1 MKKIAIPLLVLL
13 ALAACKKEKK
23 TVDPPP
29 VKVPAMVINPMVDID
44 ALDPDNAT
52 SDGSPGSFQVG
63 VRFITY
69 KDGFISRLGLRS
81 PSAGNY
87 RIQLYTFVSNDSTTL
102 NFPLIVEP
110 ERLGYVDVTIDAA
123 AAQKGTTV
131 WGNIQ
136 SVKIKPWNADGPGK
150 VRQYGV
156 CYNDQDLKQYQHI
169 LPAGLTFPLIFS
181 NNLSVFKY
189 DFFKIDSHN
198 SHPWQIGRGG
208 FSTLVYGGEQFEFV
222 TPK

>member
-1 MKKIAIPLLVLL
+1 MKYTIIASLILLM
-13 ALAACKKEKK
+13 AAACKKDKK
-23 TVDPPP
+23 AVDPPP
-29 VKVPAMVINPMVDID
+29 VKTPAVVVNPMADID
-44 ALDPDNAT
+44 ALDPENGT
-52 SDGSPGSFQVG
+52 SDGSPGAYQVG

-69 KDGFISRLGLRS
+69 KEGIISRLGLRS

-87 RIQLYTFVSNDSTTL
+87 RVQLYTFVANDSTTL
-102 NFPLIVEP
+102 NFPLITEP
-110 ERLGYVDVTIDAA
+110 ERLGYVDITIDAT

-131 WGNIQ
+131 WANIQ
-136 SVKIKPWNADGPGK
+136 SVKIKPWNADGAGK

-169 LPAGLTFPLIFS
+169 LPAGLTFPLMFS

-189 DFFKIDSHN
+189 DFFKVDNHN
-198 SHPWQIGRGG
+198 SYPWQNGRGG

-222 TPK
+222 TTK